1 MVPSHILF
9 CWQRHVLQNKRI
21 KLFFP
26 VIYTFTF
33 WYVLQVIYIYNTMSD
48 IKLKTNEKHGPLK
61 ILLFSNKH
69 YMMRFNNI
77 NNRNMHG
84 CCIKILCSIFIL
96 KYMYIANEFIVI
108 FIFISPIILSLFHTY
123 YCVT

>member
-9 CWQRHVLQNKRI
+9 CWQRHILQNKRI

-26 VIYTFTF
+26 VIYTFTC
-33 WYVLQVIYIYNTMSD
+33 WYVLHVIFIYNTMSD

-84 CCIKILCSIFIL
+84 CYIKILCSILIL
-96 KYMYIANEFIVI
+96 KYMYIVNEFIVI

>member
-1 MVPSHILF
+1 
-9 CWQRHVLQNKRI
+9 
-21 KLFFP
+21 
-26 VIYTFTF
+26 
-33 WYVLQVIYIYNTMSD
+33 MSD
-48 IKLKTNEKHGPLK
+48 IKLKTNEKHEPLK

-69 YMMRFNNI
+69 YTMRFNNV

-96 KYMYIANEFIVI
+96 KYMYIVNEFIVI
-108 FIFISPIILSLFHTY
+108 FILISPIILSLLHTY

>member
-1 MVPSHILF
+1 MG
-9 CWQRHVLQNKRI
+9 
-21 KLFFP
+21 
-26 VIYTFTF
+26 
-33 WYVLQVIYIYNTMSD
+33 D
-48 IKLKTNEKHGPLK
+48 IKLKT

-77 NNRNMHG
+77 NNRNMHRYG
-84 CCIKILCSIFIL
+84 IKILCSIFIL

>member
-1 MVPSHILF
+1 
-9 CWQRHVLQNKRI
+9 
-21 KLFFP
+21 
-26 VIYTFTF
+26 
-33 WYVLQVIYIYNTMSD
+33 MSD

-108 FIFISPIILSLFHTY
+108 FNIDKPRVREIAYGFGGPSEKNVSPH
-123 YCVT
+123 